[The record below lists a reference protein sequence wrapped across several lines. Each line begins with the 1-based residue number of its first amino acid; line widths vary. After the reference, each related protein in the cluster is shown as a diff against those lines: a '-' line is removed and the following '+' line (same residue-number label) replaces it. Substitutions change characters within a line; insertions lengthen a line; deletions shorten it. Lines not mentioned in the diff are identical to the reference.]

1 MLQAFFK
8 GAASASR
15 GHSHGFCRDL
25 VPYAEGHNSFERQ
38 CGNTKSRL
46 VQCRDCGYCRFD
58 PIPTDAEL
66 DHHYQ
71 TAYPEA
77 SIAHY
82 DLDLEYGRPDLP
94 HVARH
99 LIETARKFGCSAPK
113 LESHDYGCAM
123 GNLVYALNQ
132 AGVNATG
139 HDINRDWISLA
150 ATKLGDRVTAEP
162 FEKTFAAS
170 SRKLHLVTMLHV
182 LEHMPRPVEALRA
195 VHTQL
200 ADNGIAYIC
209 VPNSLFLGAEVFGKE
224 KDEFNFMY
232 PTHLHYYSPKAMQ
245 SLLASAN
252 LRLLH
257 LETRTSHFAPAG
269 RTLIL
274 DAARQIGLETDE
286 PTIMTSLSK
295 AFRTAELFAIAC
307 RNDSRAPHN
316 VALKS
321 QLDDLAPI
329 EQPLWRRLER
339 TVQTVDSS
347 RPIVVCSNDPLTR
360 SLDFSLLLTESIAS
374 GRITFEA
381 IGRRAKPKQ
390 LTSMV
395 ANAAAKNAYL
405 IFLDNATRE
414 IARVLKESE
423 HVAILPLGEIPRP
436 GLLSALKNWSSRFY
450 TRKAA

>member
-1 MLQAFFK
+1 MVRNSHKSATP
-8 GAASASR
+8 AS
-15 GHSHGFCRDL
+15 GTHCQGFCRDL
-25 VPYAEGHNSFERQ
+25 VPYAEGHNTFARQ

-77 SIAHY
+77 SAGHY

-99 LIETARKFGCSAPK
+99 LIETARKFGCSAAK

-150 ATKLGDRVTAEP
+150 STKLGDKVTSEP
-162 FEKTFAAS
+162 FEKAFSAS

-195 VHTQL
+195 VHAQL
-200 ADNGIAYIC
+200 ADNGIVYIC

-245 SLLASAN
+245 GLLASAN

-257 LETRTSHFAPAG
+257 LETRTTHFAPAG

-274 DAARQIGLETDE
+274 DAARQIGLNADE
-286 PTIMTSLSK
+286 PAIMASLSK

-321 QLDDLAPI
+321 QIDDLAPI

-339 TVQTVDSS
+339 AVAAVDPS
-347 RPIVVCSNDPLTR
+347 RPITVCSNEPLTR

-374 GRITFEA
+374 GRITFET
-381 IGRRAKPKQ
+381 IGRQVRPKQ
-390 LTSMV
+390 LTRMV
-395 ANAAAKNAYL
+395 ANAATTNACL
-405 IFLDNATRE
+405 IFVDNDSGE
-414 IARVLKESE
+414 IARAIKESND
-423 HVAILPLGEIPRP
+423 VVILPLGEIPRP
-436 GLLSALKNWSSRFY
+436 GLLLALKNWTSRFY